1 MGSGGNPLAL
11 PVMRGAIVQLIEEL
25 GIVLPNII
33 PFQYNPQKV
42 TRSFKPWNPFDVDP
56 TKRGAP
62 RPMARRSTRKRPI
75 SSRSSSTRPTISKP
89 AIRSRWSAAVASRIA
104 AIQKLV
110 MPTKGLIGDLIGSAK
125 ALANKPLDKQAERT
139 TVPVALLILGLG
151 LILPV
156 RVTSISIEIN
166 EFSPL
171 LYPHMANVTLDLRV
185 LTPEAF
191 KCKLTPTTEFAK
203 SAYELTRLQE
213 DGLAI
218 LNFTNALTA
227 AGSMLPS
234 L

>member
-1 MGSGGNPLAL
+1 METDRN
-11 PVMRGAIVQLIEEL
+11 
-25 GIVLPNII
+25 
-33 PFQYNPQKV
+33 
-42 TRSFKPWNPFDVDP
+42 
-56 TKRGAP
+56 
-62 RPMARRSTRKRPI
+62 
-75 SSRSSSTRPTISKP
+75 
-89 AIRSRWSAAVASRIA
+89 
-104 AIQKLV
+104 
-110 MPTKGLIGDLIGSAK
+110 
-125 ALANKPLDKQAERT
+125 
-139 TVPVALLILGLG
+139 
-151 LILPV
+151 
-156 RVTSISIEIN
+156 SISIEIN

-191 KCKLTPTTEFAK
+191 KCKLTPTTESAK